1 MPDGTSIV
9 VNDRSYNLT
18 ERPSYDDPLV
28 QSQVSTVLG
37 QLSLNEVTDNLYL
50 CVELIFVA
58 YNGVAGAQ
66 GGKIQADVAGLQS
79 KLALLCNDCL
89 LTMTTFKS
97 ETDNI
102 ISELLSTYK
111 WLTKGQESLALKKL
125 AGCKTSSKTMADEA
139 QKLADRFTSLQ
150 TDSTTVRSNTIEVEA
165 SEHDK
170 QLAAEAAQREIRAK
184 QMAQKANQVEL
195 ASQISTMDALYNDA
209 KQREEKAQSN
219 ALILGITS
227 AVTGAIGAGVGAYAA
242 ARNPLSGLGGGAG
255 SGGAS
260 SSTESGGAA
269 APSPEF
275 AEAKKTEEEKKA
287 ASNEAQQKLL
297 SAQADVDTQTS
308 QVNKLKSEL
317 KAATDAVSSADQGD
331 AEKLKTLTDARNSKE
346 AELESAE
353 SALGDAKKKV
363 EPLEK
368 DAADRTA
375 EYAAS
380 GKALLSLAQSTG
392 QMSKAAAT
400 AEESIYQ
407 EKMKYLNAKLDLD
420 KQKRESLVALAQYA
434 EDVKNLQ
441 VVEGQAKISVSSLHA
456 AVSALGKIVG
466 ALTNASL
473 FWNQMAKYCDRM
485 TDQGF
490 QKDIADVTG
499 PGGLS
504 KEDRVA
510 YYLDT
515 DFMKE
520 FLGYLCQWVAL
531 NGLSGDYLVK
541 ASTAQQRAVAH
552 LRDSPEIE
560 KALQQAP
567 QLAADMETMLGQS
580 MAQIAKSTADLEQQK
595 ALLARP
601 Q

>member
-1 MPDGTSIV
+1 V
-9 VNDRSYNLT
+9 
-18 ERPSYDDPLV
+18 
-28 QSQVSTVLG
+28 
-37 QLSLNEVTDNLYL
+37 
-50 CVELIFVA
+50 
-58 YNGVAGAQ
+58 
-66 GGKIQADVAGLQS
+66 
-79 KLALLCNDCL
+79 
-89 LTMTTFKS
+89 
-97 ETDNI
+97 
-102 ISELLSTYK
+102 
-111 WLTKGQESLALKKL
+111 
-125 AGCKTSSKTMADEA
+125 
-139 QKLADRFTSLQ
+139 
-150 TDSTTVRSNTIEVEA
+150 
-165 SEHDK
+165 
-170 QLAAEAAQREIRAK
+170 
-184 QMAQKANQVEL
+184 
-195 ASQISTMDALYNDA
+195 
-209 KQREEKAQSN
+209 
-219 ALILGITS
+219 
-227 AVTGAIGAGVGAYAA
+227 
-242 ARNPLSGLGGGAG
+242 SGLGGGSG

-287 ASNEAQQKLL
+287 ASNDAQQKLL

-308 QVNKLKSEL
+308 QVDKLKSEL
-317 KAATDAVSSADQGD
+317 NAATDAVSSADQGD

-353 SALGDAKKKV
+353 SALGEAKKKV

-392 QMSKAAAT
+392 QMSQAAAT

-407 EKMKYLNAKLDLD
+407 EKMKYLNTKLDLD

-567 QLAADMETMLGQS
+567 QLAADMQTMLGQS